1 MATYSGSVQ
10 SCCGREGPADTYQW
24 GVWGALAVP
33 GPLWVCPAHGVCAF
47 LVYTAQAPGCSAGEM
62 SKAGPGWHALPRSK
76 PLRFRF
82 SRTPQRHRL
91 GLRFMPCPG
100 LSSSGGQVL
109 AEHAPRRAVRLFTS
123 LVLFAWFPGRAAGA
137 PCHVCGV
144 SPLWG

>member
-1 MATYSGSVQ
+1 MFSRAVGGRALQTHISGV
-10 SCCGREGPADTYQW
+10 CGERSQCLGH
-24 GVWGALAVP
+24 P
-33 GPLWVCPAHGVCAF
+33 GFAPAHGVCAF

-123 LVLFAWFPGRAAGA
+123 LVLLAWFPGRAAGA